1 MLKKLINLLAKKIKL
16 SLKKIMWSCKST
28 IAILKSDKT
37 PAALR
42 VIKMLATVLKLA
54 GITMS
59 CLGAKDFIG
68 VSKHS
73 KELQSAVGTVYQSAM
88 SGEIKGLS
96 EHHKDIMRFIAV
108 MKSLCGI
115 LVTSAGRLIDVFN
128 NYKAHKLGIVE
139 MQNPFTGEPI
149 KEGFG
154 MSKRD
159 HRTFARRHRDSM
171 IEAIAFAFSIVIKLI
186 TKAIKGI
193 LVLINKIRT
202 YGYSKDIERMIR
214 SGEISE
220 RSLIKRCKEIA
231 INYLTPRLSDANN
244 ELDRSLIKDSIRKI
258 KSARTFEDFSFLRSE
273 PFYGKFEVAFTAY
286 RMAVKRL
293 EKEIDLSRTV
303 SRV

>member
-1 MLKKLINLLAKKIKL
+1 MLKKIINLLAKKIKL
-16 SLKKIMWSCKST
+16 ALKKIMWSCKST

-42 VIKMLATVLKLA
+42 VSKMLTTVLKLA

-68 VSKHS
+68 VSKRS

-88 SGEIKGLS
+88 NGEIKDLS
-96 EHHKDIMRFIAV
+96 EHHRDIMRFIAV

-115 LVTSAGRLIDVFN
+115 LVLSAGRLIDVFN
-128 NYKAHKLGIVE
+128 NYQAHKLGIVE
-139 MQNPFTGEPI
+139 MQNPLTGEPI

-154 MSKRD
+154 ISKKD
-159 HRTFARRHRDSM
+159 HRTFARRHRDSV
-171 IEAIAFAFSIVIKLI
+171 IYAIDFAFSIVIKLI
-186 TKAIKGI
+186 TKTIKGI
-193 LVLINKIRT
+193 FALINKIRT
-202 YGYSKDIERMIR
+202 YGYSKDIERLIR

-220 RSLIKRCKEIA
+220 RSLIKSCKEIA
-231 INYLTPRLSDANN
+231 IDYLTPRLSDANN
-244 ELDRSLIKDSIRKI
+244 ELDRTLIKDSIRKI
-258 KSARTFEDFSFLRSE
+258 KAARTFDDFSFLRGE
-273 PFYGKFEVAFTAY
+273 LFYRNFEVAFTAY

-293 EKEIDLSRTV
+293 EKEIDLSRTI